1 MSDHGDVSFNLATDG
16 NHLLPDKE
24 NMVDGAFLQTRIQ
37 VQRLVQ
43 HVTCEQVH
51 CHARIAVP
59 WSTFL
64 GTSV

>member
-1 MSDHGDVSFNLATDG
+1 LATGG

-37 VQRLVQ
+37 VEWLDQ

-59 WSTFL
+59 WSIFL
-64 GTSV
+64 STSV